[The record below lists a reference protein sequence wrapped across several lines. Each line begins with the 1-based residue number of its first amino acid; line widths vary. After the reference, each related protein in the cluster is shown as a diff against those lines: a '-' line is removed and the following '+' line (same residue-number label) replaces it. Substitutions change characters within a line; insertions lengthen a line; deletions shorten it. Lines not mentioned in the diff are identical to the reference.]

1 VLEAAQHYLQSAYF
15 EIFEEAQHHEEKQ
28 ILAFKTGRGY
38 TEHGQRI
45 AAMQLDSGCIVMVDI
60 DRHIDYIFTDLTPF
74 TQAGIMKDY
83 DNNVATT
90 PHDAG
95 VLYDEYYRI
104 INQLRATA
112 AAL

>member
-1 VLEAAQHYLQSAYF
+1 M
-15 EIFEEAQHHEEKQ
+15 KT
-28 ILAFKTGRGY
+28 LAFKTGRDY

-45 AAMQLDSGCIVMVDI
+45 AATKLESGHIVMLDI

-95 VLYDEYYRI
+95 VSYDEYWEI
-104 INQLRATA
+104 VNQLRAAA

>member
-1 VLEAAQHYLQSAYF
+1 MN
-15 EIFEEAQHHEEKQ
+15 
-28 ILAFKTGRGY
+28 ILAFQSGRDY

-45 AAMQLDSGCIVMVDI
+45 AATQLESGHIVMLDI

-95 VLYDEYYRI
+95 VSYDEYWNI
-104 INQLRATA
+104 VNQLRAAA